1 MLYQA
6 VLVIKTSQ
14 LAAKWPNVCWLS
26 NEVHDSIFM
35 YSIKINKE
43 QTPRLKLHKHEP
55 EIRTQ
60 NYWKK
65 DRTRVKRVYFS
76 WKTKEITES

>member
-6 VLVIKTSQ
+6 VLVNKTSQ
-14 LAAKWPNVCWLS
+14 LAAKWTSVCRLS

-43 QTPRLKLHKHEP
+43 QTPRMKLHKHDPRNKKEYKIIGRKIEP
-55 EIRTQ
+55 E
-60 NYWKK
+60 
-65 DRTRVKRVYFS
+65 
-76 WKTKEITES
+76 